1 MVVTEHGKDH
11 LWKQIKLVLDTLVL
25 FYEIFRVK
33 YSRGLLGFW
42 VPGDIVDKGIDNTW
56 KGITHWTLATS
67 KNQLFQANE
76 ERRDWGR
83 SVEKNMIGSSGNLG
97 WDFLRSPARQSNL
110 SETAKSDKTKYLL
123 NFCEMG
129 WFFSQNFSK
138 QAGPW
143 CFG

>member
-42 VPGDIVDKGIDNTW
+42 VPGDIVDEGIDNTW

-83 SVEKNMIGSSGNLG
+83 SVEKKYDRFFGKPGVRFFAISRETIQLE
-97 WDFLRSPARQSNL
+97 WDS
-110 SETAKSDKTKYLL
+110 
-123 NFCEMG
+123 
-129 WFFSQNFSK
+129 
-138 QAGPW
+138 
-143 CFG
+143 